1 MSTRTTASK
10 ARALTVVGL
19 VTGALGIGILWL
31 SGIEFPV
38 YPPPGIV
45 ILVAAALFGLTPLRW
60 SPAVGALLA
69 LFVFVGFLVSP
80 TGLSN
85 LTGEAGTSVAIGQ
98 AIQVIGV
105 LIAVI
110 AGGIATWTND
120 RIPAASAT
128 TAESTDEEVR
138 A

>member
-1 MSTRTTASK
+1 MSTTMASK

-45 ILVAAALFGLTPLRW
+45 ILLAAALFGLTPLRW

-69 LFVFVGFLVSP
+69 LFVFVGFVVSP

-85 LTGEAGTSVAIGQ
+85 LTGDAGTSIAIGQ
-98 AIQVIGV
+98 AIQVVGV
-105 LIAVI
+105 LIAVV
-110 AGGIATWTND
+110 AGGVSTWTSY
-120 RIPAASAT
+120 RTPAAPTT
-128 TAESTDEEVR
+128 TAESTDEEVP